1 MKRLF
6 LVAFA
11 GLLLAAPLP
20 SLACAGHEAP
30 ATPRQSAQK
39 CAACEEKAAQPQE
52 EQSEEKDCCAS
63 GKTSYTRHGLAFS
76 SPVPLVEED
85 LGSGAVTF
93 ASEKVENGR
102 APMYV
107 MLYLVPDD
115 LKAALER
122 PELLQT
128 VKATYMATAS
138 KGQPVERTILGR
150 QLAGERQTTTVPS
163 EAVLETYLVDLP
175 DGHTVAVGLSYAP
188 SKVGAEQGEA
198 FFQSVIESLTAAP

>member
-1 MKRLF
+1 MKKLF

-20 SLACAGHEAP
+20 ILACAEHEAQAAP
-30 ATPRQSAQK
+30 KQTAEK
-39 CAACEEKAAQPQE
+39 CADCEDKAAQP
-52 EQSEEKDCCAS
+52 EQKKDCCAAR
-63 GKTSYTRHGLAFS
+63 TASYAKHGLTFS
-76 SPVPLVEED
+76 SPVALVEED

-93 ASEKVENGR
+93 VSEKVENGR

-115 LKAALER
+115 MKAALDR

-138 KGQPVERTILGR
+138 KGQPVERTMLGK
-150 QLAGERQTTTVPS
+150 QLSGERQTTTVPS
-163 EAVLETYLVDLP
+163 EAVIETYLVDLP

-188 SKVGAEQGEA
+188 SKVGAEEGEA
-198 FFQSVIESLTAAP
+198 FLQSVIASLTATR